1 MTSTLIKNISV
12 AGIACV
18 VLTMG
23 VGPVAASDLD
33 AQAQAISKAA
43 ATDYAIHLKALFE
56 HLHANPELSF
66 QEKNTSAKIA
76 DELRSISGVEV
87 TSGVGRYGVV
97 GVLRNGEGPVVMLR
111 ADMDGLPIVER
122 NGLTYASKVRSTG
135 PDGQEIGVMHACG
148 HDVHMTSLV
157 GATRQLAALRAQWR
171 GTLIVIFQPAEEV
184 LGGASAMLIDGL
196 YKRFPKPDIVL
207 GLHVASQ
214 IEPGK
219 FKVDERIVN
228 SSSDGVDI
236 IVRGVGGHGAAP
248 HTTIDPVIIASELVM
263 ALQTLVSRSID
274 PLEPGVVTVG
284 VIQAGTKRNIISE
297 QAKLELTVRAD
308 NRETRDKLVAGIQR
322 IANGVAR
329 TYGVPE
335 DRMPVV
341 LMRETTPPNIN
352 HAPSALKLR
361 EALSKS
367 YGESR
372 MSGVRRQGMGA
383 EDFAYYGSPEW
394 GGIPT
399 VFFQVG
405 GSVTDDL
412 SKSPPHHSPLFL
424 IQPEPAVRGGVE
436 GYTTAAL
443 TFLGRP

>member
-1 MTSTLIKNISV
+1 MKSTLTKNIFVMATTCSIFV
-12 AGIACV
+12 F
-18 VLTMG
+18 G
-23 VGPVAASDLD
+23 VGRVAANDLST
-33 AQAQAISKAA
+33 QAQAISKAA
-43 ATDYAIHLKALFE
+43 AADYSASLKALFE

-66 QEKNTSAKIA
+66 QEKNTSAKIVE
-76 DELRSISGVEV
+76 ELRAISGVEV
-87 TSGVGRYGVV
+87 TAGIGRYGVV
-97 GVLRNGEGPVVMLR
+97 GVLRNGKGPVVMLR

-122 NGLTYASKVRSTG
+122 NGLAYASKVRSTG

-184 LGGASAMLIDGL
+184 LGGAPAMLMDGL
-196 YKRFPKPDIVL
+196 YTRFPKPDIVL

-219 FKVDERIVN
+219 FKVDERIAN

-248 HTTIDPVIIASELVM
+248 HTAIDPVVIASDLVM

-322 IANGVAR
+322 IAEGVAR

-352 HAPSALKLR
+352 HTPSALKLR

-367 YGESR
+367 YGEAR
-372 MSGVRRQGMGA
+372 MSNVRRQGMGA

-394 GGIPT
+394 GSIPT

-405 GSVTDDL
+405 GSVSDDL

-443 TFLGRP
+443 TFLGKP

>member
-1 MTSTLIKNISV
+1 MTSTLIKNIAV

-23 VGPVAASDLD
+23 VGPLSASDLD

-76 DELRSISGVEV
+76 EELRSISGVEV

-341 LMRETTPPNIN
+341 L
-352 HAPSALKLR
+352 
-361 EALSKS
+361 
-367 YGESR
+367 
-372 MSGVRRQGMGA
+372 
-383 EDFAYYGSPEW
+383 
-394 GGIPT
+394 
-399 VFFQVG
+399 
-405 GSVTDDL
+405 
-412 SKSPPHHSPLFL
+412 
-424 IQPEPAVRGGVE
+424 
-436 GYTTAAL
+436 
-443 TFLGRP
+443 

>member
-1 MTSTLIKNISV
+1 MRNMRGSMWVACLATLSFG
-12 AGIACV
+12 AGV
-18 VLTMG
+18 TQ
-23 VGPVAASDLD
+23 AADVSS
-33 AQAQAISKAA
+33 QARAISAAA
-43 ATDYAIHLKALFE
+43 ATDYTANLKALFE

-66 QEKNTSAKIA
+66 QEKQTSARIVQ
-76 DELRSISGVEV
+76 ELRAIPGVEV

-97 GVLRNGEGPVVMLR
+97 GVIRNGKGPVVMLR
-111 ADMDGLPIVER
+111 ADMDGLPVTER
-122 NGLTYASKVRSTG
+122 NGLPYASKAKAVG
-135 PDGQEIGVMHACG
+135 PDGQETGVMHACG

-157 GATRQLAALRAQWR
+157 GATRQLVAMKAEWR
-171 GTLIVIFQPAEEV
+171 GTVVVIFQPAEEI
-184 LGGASAMLIDGL
+184 LGGAAAMLIDGL

-207 GLHVASQ
+207 GLHVASH

-219 FKVDERIVN
+219 FQVHERIVN

-236 IVRGVGGHGAAP
+236 FVRGIGGHGAAP
-248 HTTIDPVIIASELVM
+248 HTTIDPVVVASELVM

-297 QAKLELTVRAD
+297 EARLELTVRAD
-308 NRETRDKLVAGIQR
+308 NRETRDALIAGIQR

-329 TYGVPE
+329 THGVPE

-341 LMRETTPPNIN
+341 MMRETTPPNIN
-352 HAPSALKLR
+352 HAESARTLR
-361 EALSKS
+361 NALARS

-372 MSGVRRQGMGA
+372 LSAVPRQGMGA

-394 GGIPT
+394 GSIPT
-399 VFFQVG
+399 VFFSVG
-405 GSVTDDL
+405 GSVADDL
-412 SKSPPHHSPLFL
+412 RKAPPHHSPLF
-424 IQPEPAVRGGVE
+424 IIRPEPAVRGGVE

>member
-1 MTSTLIKNISV
+1 MKTSWIS
-12 AGIACV
+12 ACV
-18 VLTMG
+18 LVLLG
-23 VGPVAASDLD
+23 GLSSQALHAADP
-33 AQAQAISKAA
+33 AGFAKAISAA
-43 ATDYAIHLKALFE
+43 AAADYAAHLKGLFE

-66 QEKNTSAKIA
+66 QEKQTSARMA
-76 DELRSISGVEV
+76 EELRAIPGVEV

-97 GVLRNGEGPVVMLR
+97 GVVRNGEGPVVMLR

-122 NGLTYASKVRSTG
+122 NGLPYVSKARAVG

-148 HDVHMTSLV
+148 HDVHMAGLV
-157 GATRQLAALRAQWR
+157 GATRQLVAMKADWR
-171 GTLIVIFQPAEEV
+171 GTLVVIFQPAEEI
-184 LGGASAMLIDGL
+184 LSGAPAMLMDGL
-196 YKRFPKPDIVL
+196 YTRFPKPDIVL
-207 GLHVASQ
+207 GLHVSSH
-214 IEPGK
+214 IEAGK
-219 FKVDERIVN
+219 FQVYERIAN

-248 HTTIDPVIIASELVM
+248 HTTVDPVVMASELVM

-297 QAKLELTVRAD
+297 EARLELTVRAD

-341 LMRETTPPNIN
+341 LMRETTPPNLN
-352 HAPSALKLR
+352 HRESAIRLR
-361 EALSKS
+361 EVLASS
-367 YGESR
+367 YGAAR
-372 MSGVRRQGMGA
+372 MSSVPRQGMGA

-394 GGIPT
+394 GSIPT
-399 VFFQVG
+399 VFFNVG
-405 GSVTDDL
+405 GSIVDDL
-412 SKSPPHHSPLFL
+412 RKAPPHHSPLFM
-424 IQPEPAVRGGVE
+424 IKPEPAVIGGVE

>member
-1 MTSTLIKNISV
+1 MKTYMAT
-12 AGIACV
+12 AIAV
-18 VLTMG
+18 VL
-23 VGPVAASDLD
+23 VGGTLSNALRAAEPAL
-33 AQAQAISKAA
+33 QAKAISAA
-43 ATDYAIHLKALFE
+43 AAADYAANLKGLFE

-66 QEKNTSAKIA
+66 QEKATSARIA
-76 DELRSISGVEV
+76 QELGAIPGVEV
-87 TSGVGRYGVV
+87 TTGVGRYGVV
-97 GVLRNGEGPVVMLR
+97 GVVRNGKGPVVMLR
-111 ADMDGLPIVER
+111 ADMDGLPVVER
-122 NGLTYASKVRSTG
+122 NGLPYASKARAVG
-135 PDGQEIGVMHACG
+135 PDGQETGVMHACG
-148 HDVHMTSLV
+148 HDVHMASLV
-157 GATRQLAALRAQWR
+157 GAARQLVKMKADWR
-171 GTLIVIFQPAEEV
+171 GTLVVIFQPAEEV
-184 LGGASAMLIDGL
+184 LGGAPAMLMDGL
-196 YKRFPKPDIVL
+196 YTRFPKPDIVL
-207 GLHVASQ
+207 GLHVASH

-219 FKVDERIVN
+219 FQVYERIAN

-248 HTTIDPVIIASELVM
+248 HTTVDPVVVASDLVM

-297 QAKLELTVRAD
+297 EARLELTVRAD

-341 LMRETTPPNIN
+341 LMRETTPPNLN
-352 HAPSALKLR
+352 HLESAIKLR
-361 EALSKS
+361 KSLAQS
-367 YGESR
+367 YGEAR
-372 MSGVRRQGMGA
+372 MSSVPRQGMGA

-394 GGIPT
+394 GSIPT
-399 VFFQVG
+399 VFFNVG
-405 GSVTDDL
+405 GSVADDL
-412 SKSPPHHSPLFL
+412 RKAPPHHSPLFV
-424 IQPEPAVRGGVE
+424 IRPEPSVIGGVE